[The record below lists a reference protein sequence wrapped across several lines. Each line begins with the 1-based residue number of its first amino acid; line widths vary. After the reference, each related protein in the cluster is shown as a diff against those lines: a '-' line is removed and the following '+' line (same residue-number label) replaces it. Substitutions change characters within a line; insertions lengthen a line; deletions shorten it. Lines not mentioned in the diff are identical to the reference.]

1 MPAVTTF
8 SPSAPGSTVKPLFR
22 QFGEQLGVQ
31 QVNLA
36 QVRLGR
42 ILRDSGTVL
51 DGDAAV
57 RIALDAQAFEQANGR
72 LRSLAE
78 AVLRMRADDDD
89 SGGHGMA
96 PEAAKR
102 AQARRTPIA
111 SISLR

>member
-42 ILRDSGTVL
+42 ILRDSGPVL

-57 RIALDAQAFEQANGR
+57 RIALDAQAFEQNGR